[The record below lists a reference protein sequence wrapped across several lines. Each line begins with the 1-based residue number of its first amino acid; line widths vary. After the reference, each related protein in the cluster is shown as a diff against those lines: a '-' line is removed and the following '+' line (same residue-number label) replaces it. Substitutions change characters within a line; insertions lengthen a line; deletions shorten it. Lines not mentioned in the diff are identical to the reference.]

1 MTVIGHLDLRGD
13 AMRVNKWGVGVILA
27 AAVLLTGCA
36 GGGSGTTAEKKPD
49 SGASQ
54 EAEAPK
60 TDCPELKEGATVD
73 GSTLAEC
80 VTAAMTDT
88 AGFSATMTT
97 LGMESTTRYNPADKA
112 VETSTSFG
120 SVIVIG
126 DDAWVKS
133 TTGEWQVA
141 DENSTDQEIST
152 LSTAAKAV
160 DASDPMGVADTLSG
174 EYTVT
179 GTGTRLG
186 QDVYL
191 LSGTTE
197 SQGSTVTM
205 LFEVTSDYVVLAANA
220 STEVEG
226 QKIESV
232 QEVTEWDVK
241 QDIVAPL

>member
-1 MTVIGHLDLRGD
+1 
-13 AMRVNKWGVGVILA
+13 MRVNKWGVGVVLA
-27 AAVLLTGCA
+27 AAVLLTGCT
-36 GGGSGTTAEKKPD
+36 GSGSDSTAEKKP
-49 SGASQ
+49 SAGASQ
-54 EAEAPK
+54 EAEAPQA
-60 TDCPELKEGATVD
+60 DCPELKEGTTID
-73 GSTLAEC
+73 GATLAEC

-88 AGFSATMTT
+88 AGFSAKMTT
-97 LGMESTTRYNPADKA
+97 LGMESTTRYNPADDA
-112 VETSTSFG
+112 VETTTTFG
-120 SVIVIG
+120 SVSVIG

-133 TTGEWQVA
+133 ATGEWQVA

-179 GTGTRLG
+179 GKGTRLG
-186 QDVYL
+186 QDVFL
-191 LSGTTE
+191 LTGTSE
-197 SQGSTVTM
+197 AQGTSVAM
-205 LFEVTSDYVVLAANA
+205 VFEVTSDYAVLAANA

-226 QKIESV
+226 QKIESI

>member
-1 MTVIGHLDLRGD
+1 
-13 AMRVNKWGVGVILA
+13 MRVNKWGVGVILA
-27 AAVLLTGCA
+27 AAVLLTGCSA
-36 GGGSGTTAEKKPD
+36 GASDKPAD
-49 SGASQ
+49 SKPSSGASQ

-73 GSTLAEC
+73 GGTLAEC

-88 AGFSATMTT
+88 AGFAAKMTT
-97 LGMESTTRYNPADKA
+97 MGMESDSLYNPADGA
-112 VETSTSFG
+112 VQTNTPFG
-120 SVIVIG
+120 SIIVIG

-133 TTGEWQVA
+133 STGEWQVA
-141 DENSTDQEIST
+141 DTSSTDQEVLA
-152 LSTAAKAV
+152 LSTAAKAA
-160 DASDPMGVADTLSG
+160 DPSDPMGVATTLAG

-179 GTGTRLG
+179 GKSTRLG
-186 QDVYL
+186 QDVFL
-191 LSGTTE
+191 LSGTSE
-197 SQGSTVTM
+197 SQGTSVAM
-205 LFEVTSDYVVLAANA
+205 LFELTSDYVVLAATA

>member
-1 MTVIGHLDLRGD
+1 
-13 AMRVNKWGVGVILA
+13 MRVNNKWGVGIVLA
-27 AAVLLTGCA
+27 AAVLLTGCT
-36 GGGSGTTAEKKPD
+36 GSGADTTAEKKPS

-73 GSTLAEC
+73 GATLAEC

-97 LGMESTTRYNPADKA
+97 LGMESTTRYNPADDA

-133 TTGEWQVA
+133 ATGEWQVA
-141 DENSTDQEIST
+141 DENSSDQEIST

-160 DASDPMGVADTLSG
+160 DASDPRGVADTLSG

-179 GTGTRLG
+179 GTSTRLG
-186 QDVYL
+186 QDVFL
-191 LSGTTE
+191 LSGSTE
-197 SQGSTVTM
+197 SQGTSVTM
-205 LFEVTSDYVVLAANA
+205 IFEVTADYVVLAANA